1 MGLFSNPA
9 FSEGSMQRI
18 NPNYG
23 IDNNYSGYD
32 SFSEGSHQNVISER
46 IPDNGLTVSAIGV
59 FKKLAI
65 LLMITFA
72 SALVCIAFPQL
83 IPVCF
88 ILSLLDI
95 ILAIIMAFKPESA
108 KYLAP
113 AYAVCEGGMLG
124 GLTYLFEM
132 VYPGIGVQAVLLTL
146 FAAFA
151 CLAVYR
157 SNVFSASFFSNR
169 TVLAG
174 LLAVCGFSLL
184 GLFDHWFGWGF
195 AIFDDFSPI
204 GILINVA
211 ILIFFLYVFLVDCDN
226 VARAIQRGVSKTYE
240 WYLAYGMLLTII
252 LIYLQ
257 ILKILAATR
266 RK

>member
-9 FSEGSMQRI
+9 FSEGSMNRI

-23 IDNNYSGYD
+23 IDNNYGGYGT
-32 SFSEGSHQNVISER
+32 ESHQNVISER
-46 IPDNGLTVSAIGV
+46 IPDFGTTVSAMGV
-59 FKKLAI
+59 FRKLAI
-65 LLMITFA
+65 LIMITFA
-72 SALVCIAFPQL
+72 AALVCMSFPQL

-95 ILAIIMAFKPESA
+95 ILAIIMAFKPEWA
-108 KYLAP
+108 KILAP
-113 AYAVCEGGMLG
+113 VYAVCEGGMLG
-124 GLTYLFEM
+124 GLTYLFNEI
-132 VYPGIGVQAVLLTL
+132 YPGIGVQAVLLTF
-146 FAAFA
+146 FAAFG

-169 TVLAG
+169 TVMAG
-174 LLAVCGFSLL
+174 LLAVIAFSFFGALDSWL
-184 GLFDHWFGWGF
+184 GWGIS
-195 AIFDDFSPI
+195 IFDDFSPI

-211 ILIFFLYVFLVDCDN
+211 ILIFFLYVFLVDCQN
-226 VARAIQRGVSKTYE
+226 VTEAIKSGVSKTYE